1 MKEMQKRK
9 LSKYEI
15 SKQDRLRRVKNQSNK
30 REWLLAGAA
39 ALLGTAAV
47 VFVGNSMAA
56 KSENAPQGR
65 GFADQFHMTSTQD
78 IATPDPPR
86 HDGGF
91 AGNADD
97 ELIAA
102 RETRESFLNS
112 CLYFDYLR
120 KKGKSFSQS
129 LTIIQGG
136 IKPTF
141 NRGIMTHRDPQDQ
154 FNTRDHHWFKIWC
167 YLGGKLNTYESK
179 NIPGGCNEIDN
190 TITLGGLVISRN
202 DIEEYVDAHQTQLPL
217 KVVNMIA
224 QRPFSPS
231 PPQSHHPDSP
241 SMEPQEATQMDSG
254 IRRNRLDK
262 QARIAEARAS
272 LVMSDHIRETLS
284 NL

>member
-1 MKEMQKRK
+1 MQKRK

-47 VFVGNSMAA
+47 VFVGNRMAA

-65 GFADQFHMTSTQD
+65 GFADQLHMTSTQD

-167 YLGGKLNTYESK
+167 YLGGKLNTDESK

-202 DIEEYVDAHQTQLPL
+202 DIEEYVDAHQTYLPL
-217 KVVNMIA
+217 EVVNMIA

-231 PPQSHHPDSP
+231 PP
-241 SMEPQEATQMDSG
+241 MEPQEAVQMVSH
-254 IRRNRLDK
+254 NRSTGGRLSKRDQIAK
-262 QARIAEARAS
+262 ARTS
-272 LVMSDHIRETLS
+272 LIGSDHDDEIDHDISRALREL
-284 NL
+284 

>member
-1 MKEMQKRK
+1 MQKRK

-65 GFADQFHMTSTQD
+65 GFADQLHMTSTQD

-97 ELIAA
+97 DELIAA

-112 CLYFDYLR
+112 CLFFDYLR
-120 KKGKSFSQS
+120 QEGKSFSQS
-129 LTIIQGG
+129 LSIIQGG
-136 IKPTF
+136 IEPTF

>member
-65 GFADQFHMTSTQD
+65 GFADQLHMTSTQD

-112 CLYFDYLR
+112 CLFFDYLR
-120 KKGKSFSQS
+120 QEGKSFSQS
-129 LTIIQGG
+129 LSIIQGG
-136 IKPTF
+136 IEPTF